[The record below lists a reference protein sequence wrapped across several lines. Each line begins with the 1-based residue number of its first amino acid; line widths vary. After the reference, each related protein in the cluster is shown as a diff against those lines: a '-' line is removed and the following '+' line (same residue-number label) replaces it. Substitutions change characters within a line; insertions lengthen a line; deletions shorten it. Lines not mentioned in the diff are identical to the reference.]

1 MIFKKTYVLT
11 LFLIVITVI
20 SCSKDKTDLPLP
32 CLEDPS
38 FDQIIKPI
46 FQNNCVDCH
55 NSNYAEGNVILE
67 DYISIYENINS
78 SMFRINAGTMP
89 PSGPLEDSIIN
100 KIQCWIENGSQNN

>member
-67 DYISIYENINS
+67 DYISTIKFRDFYIKFVNIIFYLLSFLGLIAITNIY
-78 SMFRINAGTMP
+78 FGV
-89 PSGPLEDSIIN
+89 
-100 KIQCWIENGSQNN
+100 QF